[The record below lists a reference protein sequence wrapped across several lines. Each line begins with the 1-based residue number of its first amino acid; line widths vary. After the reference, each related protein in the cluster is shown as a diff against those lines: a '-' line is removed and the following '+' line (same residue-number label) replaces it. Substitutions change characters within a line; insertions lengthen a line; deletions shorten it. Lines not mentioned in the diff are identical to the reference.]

1 MVRKM
6 ENQEAKIQEFLQVKG
21 NRQQRRRFKTK
32 SQIEGKSKKFYT
44 TKRRK
49 NGSKTKKNKKTNS

>member
-1 MVRKM
+1 M

-32 SQIEGKSKKFYT
+32 SQIEGKSKKLYT

-49 NGSKTKKNKKTNS
+49 NGSKTKKNKKANS

>member
-1 MVRKM
+1 M
-6 ENQEAKIQEFLQVKG
+6 ENQEAKIQDFLQVKG
-21 NRQQRRRFKTK
+21 NRQQRRRFRTK

-49 NGSKTKKNKKTNS
+49 NGSKTKKDKKANS